1 MYFTKIVTISE
12 SQSRNNSA
20 TIYQKMTT
28 RDFPTRVATFAQQQ
42 RYSRRTPLKNA
53 TILRPHPTIRII
65 RNSTKEVTIR
75 KHIGTLSFEND
86 DLRRAKVMFYEIF
99 VCIGQDIFQGVILLG
114 FTGGLLFS
122 HLLSIGECVRGRFS
136 LLAIRYIMIN
146 RCSKRKK
153 NYNWVGFV
161 LIVVGGGGEIVFIIL
176 TTRRLKKLADDPSEK
191 FPVTKEAL
199 PRIFMLIRV
208 PFSQSLLYVASENWN
223 FEDFLCN
230 PM

>member
-1 MYFTKIVTISE
+1 
-12 SQSRNNSA
+12 
-20 TIYQKMTT
+20 MTT

-53 TILRPHPTIRII
+53 TILRPHPTRRII

-86 DLRRAKVMFYEIF
+86 NLRRAKVMFYEIF
-99 VCIGQDIFQGVILLG
+99 SCVGQDIFQGVIHLG

-122 HLLSIGECVRGRFS
+122 HLLSFGERVRGRFS

-153 NYNWVGFV
+153 NCNRVGFV
-161 LIVVGGGGEIVFIIL
+161 LIVAGGGGVCENVFIIL

-199 PRIFMLIRV
+199 PRIFMLLRV
-208 PFSQSLLYVASENWN
+208 PFSQSLLYVASEN
-223 FEDFLCN
+223 
-230 PM
+230 